1 MSATLICGKEKGMI
15 IPLLEHNI
23 LPEDLYL
30 ITNFSLN
37 SLKFVGR
44 SIVIACLIPNGTNI

>member
-1 MSATLICGKEKGMI
+1 MEKEKGMI

-30 ITNFSLN
+30 IAKSSLN
-37 SLKFVGR
+37 SQKLVGE
-44 SIVIACLIPNGTNI
+44 SIANACLVPNGTNI